1 MSSQKFHILP
11 NYLPVTD
18 TLNKRRAGEVFER
31 HSSYHWWSAL
41 KLLHIEISI
50 FAIGSTAFH
59 ECFFA
64 RGCTICFGFL
74 GLYLLFWFPA
84 KLWKLQNLGCHAG
97 CWGKLELMQKL
108 FDFSPRC
115 VFKRWGK
122 LKPKPILV
130 KAAQNKNKTASRQ
143 KYYSSKPLL

>member
-59 ECFFA
+59 ECFLHMFVLVSF
-64 RGCTICFGFL
+64 GCTLCFCF
-74 GLYLLFWFPA
+74 
-84 KLWKLQNLGCHAG
+84 LQNYGNCKILDVTLGVEENWSWCRNCLTFLRG
-97 CWGKLELMQKL
+97 VFLNVEENWSQK
-108 FDFSPRC
+108 P
-115 VFKRWGK
+115 
-122 LKPKPILV
+122 
-130 KAAQNKNKTASRQ
+130 
-143 KYYSSKPLL
+143 YSSKQLKIKTFKFLTKYQNPS